1 MRNLFL
7 TALGAI
13 AALNFPLELRAAD
26 PARPNILLVMVDDM
40 GWGDLG
46 CQGGEISTPNIDQ
59 LAATGVRF
67 RQFYNSAR
75 CSPTR
80 AALLTG
86 LYTQQVADNPG
97 DSLPTLRLDNNATI
111 AEILRANGY
120 RTYHAGKWHLGAGA
134 RLPENR
140 GFQHT
145 FRFANGT
152 AHSANNWDQGAYSVV
167 SQNNEIPFRNYAAN
181 GQQFYQT
188 TAIGDYT
195 LDFIDHDLARGDA
208 PFFIYMAFGSPHFPL
223 QSTPARADAYKSTY
237 EKGWDVLRQERYD
250 RQLALGVI
258 DRRYPLSPRGGTTET
273 IPAWNTLAADRKA
286 DLVRRMSLYAAM
298 LQQVDENVGRVV
310 ARLRQAGQLDNT
322 LILFLSDNGGNYEG
336 GTFGEAGNARSGAA
350 LANMGQPGANDDIHY
365 GTGWA
370 NLSNTPLRLFKHFT
384 HEGGIRT
391 PLIAHWPAGF
401 TAQNAWREAPGHII
415 DVVPTILAAA
425 GVTYPTTF
433 NGHPVLPEEGRN
445 LLPEIRGDA
454 APDRSLFVEHES
466 NRMIRRGNW
475 KLVSK
480 NFALFDGSSPANQ
493 RELYDMSLDPG
504 ESHNVAG
511 ENPTRVLQLV
521 DEWNAWA
528 TRALVPADRLFSLP
542 PVSSSPTPMATDL
555 FVDTFDRPD
564 SNDIDA
570 SLTGAFGGLAAQF
583 SPGATWFEGYEGSG
597 TADSIHIG
605 DSILYLKSGFG
616 MGENGLNHNFV
627 EPAILAAGGFSVSLK
642 ILEINTDAN
651 DLANRYAGFA
661 VGLNA
666 AQAAAG
672 ADISDNTGKTIR
684 GRADRK
690 GTADCFVELDL
701 NKNVKVWVHGAI
713 VATVPVNAIKGT
725 LTATYAT
732 AGFNTTDPVKV
743 AVYFDGRLL
752 DLDPASAAKTISFKW
767 DEANQNYLALSARGT
782 NYVTG
787 DNFAVRK
794 LPLAET
800 LAQEYAARS
809 GLREA
814 NAAPSANVDHDQ
826 LDNLHEWA
834 FGSNPNL
841 SDDFVAGATLAFQDF
856 ASEGFRFAHRAVV
869 DPEAAGVNYHYYVSD
884 DLKKWN
890 EVTPTVVSGTPLA
903 NSPGYQAVELRLPDI
918 AVAGKDRLFLKVDA
932 TP

>member
-1 MRNLFL
+1 MRTLLF
-7 TALGAI
+7 TTLGAI
-13 AALNFPLELRAAD
+13 AALNLPLELRAAD
-26 PARPNILLVMVDDM
+26 PARPNILLILVDDM

-46 CQGGEISTPNIDQ
+46 CQGSEISTPNIDA

-67 RQFYNSAR
+67 RQFYNAAR

-86 LYTQQVADNPG
+86 AYTQQVADNPG
-97 DSLPTLRLDNNATI
+97 DSLPTLRIDNNATI
-111 AEILRANGY
+111 AEELKAAGY
-120 RTYHAGKWHLGAGA
+120 RTYQVGKWHLGAGA

-140 GFQHT
+140 GFQNV

-152 AHSANNWDQGAYSVV
+152 AHSANNWDQTAYTLV
-167 SQNNEIPFRNYAAN
+167 SQNNEIPFRDYTAA

-188 TAIGDYT
+188 TAIGDYA
-195 LDFIDHDLARGDA
+195 LDFINHDLAKGDA
-208 PFFIYMAFGSPHFPL
+208 PFFMYLAFGSPHFPL
-223 QSTPARADAYKSTY
+223 QSTPARADAYKATY

-258 DRRYPLSPRGGTTET
+258 DNRYPLSPRGGTTDP
-273 IPAWNTLAADRKA
+273 IPAWDTLDADRKA

-298 LQQVDENVGRVV
+298 VQQVDENVGRIVS
-310 ARLRQAGQLDNT
+310 RLRETGQLDNT

-336 GTFGEAGNARSGAA
+336 GTFGETGNPRTGAA
-350 LANMGQPGANDDIHY
+350 LTNMGQPGANDDIHY

-391 PLIAHWPAGF
+391 PFIAHWPAGF
-401 TAQNAWREAPGHII
+401 DAQNVWRDAPGHII
-415 DVVPTILAAA
+415 DVEPTILAAA
-425 GVTYPTTF
+425 GVTHSTTI
-433 NGHPVLPEEGRN
+433 NGHPVLPEEGRD
-445 LLPEIRGDA
+445 LLPEIRGGTL
-454 APDRSLFVEHES
+454 PDRSLFVEHES
-466 NRMIRRGNW
+466 NRMIRKGDW
-475 KLVSK
+475 KLVTK
-480 NFALFDGSSPANQ
+480 NFSLWDGTSPANQ
-493 RELYDMSLDPG
+493 RELYNMSLDPG

-511 ENPTRVLQLV
+511 ENPTLVLQLV

-528 TRALVPADRLFSLP
+528 TRALVPADRLFTSP
-542 PVSSSPTPMATDL
+542 PDSPSPAPLATDL

-564 SNDIDA
+564 SNDIDS
-570 SLTGAFGGLAAQF
+570 SLTGTFGSLAAQF

-597 TADSIHIG
+597 TPDSIHIEN
-605 DSILYLKSGFG
+605 SILYLKSGFG
-616 MGENGLNHNFV
+616 MSENGLNHNFI
-627 EPAILAAGGFSVSLK
+627 EPEIVAAGGFSISLK
-642 ILEINTDAN
+642 ILEINTDQT

-666 AQAAAG
+666 AQAATG

-684 GRADRK
+684 GRVDRK

-713 VATVPVNAIKGT
+713 VATVPVGAVNGT

-732 AGFNTTDPVKV
+732 TGFGTNDTVTVS
-743 AVYFDGRLL
+743 VYFNGQLL
-752 DLDPASAAKTISFKW
+752 DLDPNTAGKTISFKW

-794 LPLAET
+794 LPIAET
-800 LAQEYAARS
+800 LAQEYAQRA

-814 NAAPSANVDHDQ
+814 DGAPSANVDHDH
-826 LDNLHEWA
+826 LDNFHEWA
-834 FGSNPNL
+834 FGSNPNF
-841 SDDFVAGATLAFQDF
+841 SDDFVAGTTLVFQNL
-856 ASEGFRFAHRAVV
+856 ASEGFRFAHRALI
-869 DPEAAGVNYHYYVSD
+869 DAAADGVKYHYYVSD
-884 DLKKWN
+884 DLKTWS
-890 EVTPTVVSGTPLA
+890 EVTPTPVSTSALA
-903 NSPGYQAVELRLPDI
+903 NSPGYQAVELRLPDA